1 MIACDTVVIMENGR
15 IKNAGSP
22 EMLLQND
29 DWYRSHIA
37 LEKLTWS

>member
-1 MIACDTVVIMENGR
+1 MIACDTVVILEKGR
-15 IKNAGSP
+15 IKNTGSP
-22 EMLLQND
+22 EDLLQKD